1 MVRSSKLIVPY
12 PVGPRVRRPGLVE
25 RIERATQACSLVVAP
40 TGFGKTT
47 AMAEWAKTTDA
58 AVAWLSCD
66 EADAAPSQF
75 WSDLIAAVSSRWPGA
90 GDDAALVLERGLGA
104 TDDVV
109 TSLSNDLADIDGS
122 AVIVVDDVQLAQPA
136 QGALFSLVRALPSRG
151 RVVLGSR
158 RDPAFSV
165 AKLRVDG
172 GLFEL
177 RAADLAFS
185 RDETTA
191 FFELAGLTID
201 QGDLD
206 RLHVLNE
213 GWPGG
218 LQLAAL
224 ALRGGGDPKP
234 VIDALASTTKA
245 VNDYLLNE
253 VLDRLAPELVEFM
266 TTISVLEEFRRRPV
280 RGDDR
285 GYQRRRVA

>member
-1 MVRSSKLIVPY
+1 M
-12 PVGPRVRRPGLVE
+12 
-25 RIERATQACSLVVAP
+25 
-40 TGFGKTT
+40 
-47 AMAEWAKTTDA
+47 
-58 AVAWLSCD
+58 
-66 EADAAPSQF
+66 
-75 WSDLIAAVSSRWPGA
+75 
-90 GDDAALVLERGLGA
+90 
-104 TDDVV
+104 V

-122 AVIVVDDVQLAQPA
+122 AVIVVDDIQLAQTA
-136 QGALFSLVRALPSRG
+136 QGALFSLVRALPSPG

-185 RDETTA
+185 REETTA
-191 FFELAGLTID
+191 FFELAGLTIE
-201 QGDLD
+201 QRDLD
-206 RLHVLNE
+206 RLHLLNE

-253 VLDRLAPELVEFM
+253 VLDRLAADLVEFM
-266 TTISVLEEFRRRPV
+266 TTISILEEFDAGLCAPARAT
-280 RGDDR
+280 
-285 GYQRRRVA
+285 RVGGLPGR